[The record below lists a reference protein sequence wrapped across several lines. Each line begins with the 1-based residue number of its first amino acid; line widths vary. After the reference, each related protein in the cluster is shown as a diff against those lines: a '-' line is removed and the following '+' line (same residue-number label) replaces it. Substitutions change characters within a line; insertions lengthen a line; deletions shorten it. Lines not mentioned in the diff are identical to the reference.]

1 MNTAILQKFKQH
13 TVTKALCPDR
23 TAEQWNT
30 CDRLYKQLGLP
41 SRNDFIRD
49 AVDFYIAWQSRESV
63 ERVLTPALE
72 SVIGGKIRDTEER
85 LARILFKLA
94 VDQNLLARFLARY
107 DGYDD
112 DAIDEM
118 RILSLNQVKRTN
130 GTLDADDVL
139 REREEWQD

>member
-1 MNTAILQKFKQH
+1 MTKQNSEAMPAKSIRL
-13 TVTKALCPDR
+13 TP
-23 TAEQWNT
+23 EQWES

-49 AVDFYIAWQSRESV
+49 AIDFYIAWQSRESV
-63 ERVLTPALE
+63 ERYLTPALE
-72 SVIGGKIRDTEER
+72 SVIGAKIRDTEER